1 MIIGRRRK
9 RGNGGNELKDTFSG
23 NVCECKKLMSSMAWE
38 WDGEVGA
45 VRAGARANEA
55 FRKVGEEEEKEEK
68 EEEERGETFLS
79 VLYGNVEEEKVGCCW
94 WQRLMFS
101 TLLESDSR
109 RL

>member
-55 FRKVGEEEEKEEK
+55 FRKVGEEEEKEEE

>member
-55 FRKVGEEEEKEEK
+55 FRKVGEEEE
-68 EEEERGETFLS
+68 EEERDFLS
-79 VLYGNVEEEKVGCCW
+79 QDYQMSAHVGK
-94 WQRLMFS
+94 LS
-101 TLLESDSR
+101 V
-109 RL
+109 

>member
-55 FRKVGEEEEKEEK
+55 FRKVGEEEEEEK
-68 EEEERGETFLS
+68 EERGETFLS

>member
-55 FRKVGEEEEKEEK
+55 FRKVGEEEEKEE
-68 EEEERGETFLS
+68 EEEEEEVLQLHISIARVEGS
-79 VLYGNVEEEKVGCCW
+79 VGTTEPSGSNFRQIKNL
-94 WQRLMFS
+94 
-101 TLLESDSR
+101 TD
-109 RL
+109 

>member
-55 FRKVGEEEEKEEK
+55 FRKVGEEEEKEKE

>member
-55 FRKVGEEEEKEEK
+55 FTKVGEEEER
-68 EEEERGETFLS
+68 EEEESDFLS
-79 VLYGNVEEEKVGCCW
+79 QDYQMSAHVGKLCVSACSSAP
-94 WQRLMFS
+94 RS
-101 TLLESDSR
+101 LLR
-109 RL
+109 RQTA

>member
-68 EEEERGETFLS
+68 EEEGEKFFCQYSMEMLKKKKL
-79 VLYGNVEEEKVGCCW
+79 VVVGGNV
-94 WQRLMFS
+94 
-101 TLLESDSR
+101 
-109 RL
+109 